1 MADEIRLV
9 SCAKRGETAHRAI
22 VSKLDA
28 SNEGVAMK
36 ILVMGAGA
44 VGAFYGARLQQ
55 GGEDVVLC
63 ARGENLRALRE
74 KGLEINSFKG
84 DVKVAVKATDNP
96 REFAPYDLILFAV
109 KSYDTEASARQLEG
123 CLSPDGILMTIQN
136 GVENEEIL
144 CRFFPRE
151 AVMGG
156 NSRVG
161 AELVAPG
168 KILHTAIGVIEFG
181 ELDGRETPRAK
192 RLAETFKRAGIF
204 GELTADLKTIRWY
217 KLMGNVSTNS
227 VSALTRTT
235 LGQMLE
241 DSEGYNLVRTLML
254 ETLAVGRAEGAK
266 VTDDRVDLQLQ
277 QIQKNLNAYAIK
289 TSTLQDLEKGKRLE
303 YDAISGAV
311 VRAAKRH
318 GMRVPATETV
328 YTLLKLLDK
337 SVQSAGR

>member
-1 MADEIRLV
+1 
-9 SCAKRGETAHRAI
+9 
-22 VSKLDA
+22 
-28 SNEGVAMK
+28 MK

-44 VGAFYGARLQQ
+44 VGAFYGARLQEA
-55 GGEDVVLC
+55 GEDVVLC
-63 ARGENLRALRE
+63 ARGENLRVLKE

-84 DVKVAVKATDNP
+84 DVKVAVKATENP

-123 CLSPDGILMTIQN
+123 CLKPDGILMTIQN

-181 ELDGRETPRAK
+181 ELHGRETPRAQ
-192 RLAETFKRAGIF
+192 RLAEVFKRAGIF

-227 VSALTRTT
+227 VSALTHTT
-235 LGQMLE
+235 LGHMLE
-241 DSEGYNLVRTLML
+241 DPEGYNLVRTLML

-328 YTLLKLLDK
+328 YALLKLLDK
-337 SVQSAGR
+337 SVQSGAR